1 VDAHTTGRL
10 PLVAIHTWPGE
21 TKNYDNVATAMGGSS
36 RIVSIPPPLACR
48 DTLPRRVEDWV
59 DHHESALRELS
70 VEPPHRF
77 VGWSFGGVVAVELAR
92 RLRASGTDVEFVGM
106 IDTIRP
112 RLLPLS
118 NREFVWYHL
127 GAAARMPN
135 PAERSAYLRQKTM
148 YLASRRFPRAG
159 SAARRMLERM
169 GFRRDRAVKHS
180 VRPTDPMQISVHT
193 SYLNYRAEPV
203 PFPVSLYATAGSLR
217 RAREPVLR
225 WLPWLHGGYELAEI
239 PGEHFTLFEPGY
251 VEVLAEAIGASLR
264 RIEAR

>member
-1 VDAHTTGRL
+1 MTTRP

-21 TKNYDNVATAMGGSS
+21 SKYYDNVATAMGGSS
-36 RIVSIPPPLACR
+36 TIVSILPPVPCR

-77 VGWSFGGVVAVELAR
+77 LGWSFGGVVAVELAR
-92 RLRASGTDVEFVGM
+92 RLRAAGTDVDFVGM

-127 GAAARMPN
+127 GAAAGMPN
-135 PAERSAYLRQKTM
+135 PTERMAYLRQKTLF
-148 YLASRRFPRAG
+148 LAHRRFPRVG
-159 SAARRMLERM
+159 SAAMRVLERM
-169 GFRRDRAVKHS
+169 RFRRDRPVKHS
-180 VRPTDPMQISVHT
+180 VKPTDPMQISVHT

-203 PFPVSLYATAGSLR
+203 PFPVSLYATAGSLQ
-217 RAREPVLR
+217 RAGEPVLR
-225 WLPWLHGGYELAEI
+225 WLPWLEGGYELADI
-239 PGEHFTLFEPGY
+239 PGEHFTLFEPGH

-264 RIEAR
+264 RVEAR